1 MLVVQSQDGGQT
13 WRNPVDAAEV
23 YDLPFH
29 FRNSC
34 FRNFS
39 LPAFAAD
46 QTNGTLYI
54 AWSDERNG
62 DADIVLV
69 RSTDGGQT
77 WGAPVRV
84 NDDPVGDGKDQFQP
98 QLAVAPN
105 GVVSVMFFD
114 RRDDPNNV
122 LINVYLAQSTDNGQT
137 FGPNARVT
145 DASSDPSLDA
155 PVPDDGSHVTFF
167 GDYQGLAVDNHFAH
181 VFWNDTRTGSQEIF
195 TAAMPSVQP

>member
-1 MLVVQSQDGGQT
+1 
-13 WRNPVDAAEV
+13 
-23 YDLPFH
+23 
-29 FRNSC
+29 

-46 QTNGTLYI
+46 SARGTLYL

-62 DADIVLV
+62 DADILLA
-69 RSTDGGQT
+69 RSTDGGQS
-77 WGAPVRV
+77 WSVPVRV
-84 NDDPVGDGKDQFQP
+84 NNDPVGDGKDQFQP

-114 RRDDPNNV
+114 RRSDPNNL
-122 LINVYLAQSTDNGQT
+122 LIDVYLAQSTDGGQT
-137 FGPNARVT
+137 FYPNVRVT
-145 DASSDPSLDA
+145 TVASDPSIDA
-155 PVPDDGSHVTFF
+155 PVPDDGSNVTFF

-195 TAAMPSVQP
+195 TAAVPSIQP